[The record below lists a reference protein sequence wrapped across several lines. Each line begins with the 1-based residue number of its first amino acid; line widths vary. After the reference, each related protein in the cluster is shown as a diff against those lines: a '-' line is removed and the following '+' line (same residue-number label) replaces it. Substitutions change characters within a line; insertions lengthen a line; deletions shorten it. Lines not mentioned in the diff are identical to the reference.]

1 MAEGTQT
8 SQFTTGNFPMKS
20 SVITNRSQAGPKF
33 FASVF
38 RSNRMLWLGTGLS
51 GMLLRIQCAQVLA
64 LVLFQ

>member
-1 MAEGTQT
+1 
-8 SQFTTGNFPMKS
+8 MKS